1 MSSVVR
7 TAAILIFRQHGIK
20 KYHDRAVTNGM
31 IMIPVL
37 RTWLNQRTHRHING
51 VADTDLQSSLKG
63 SEEEMVF
70 FWKLTNY

>member
-1 MSSVVR
+1 
-7 TAAILIFRQHGIK
+7 
-20 KYHDRAVTNGM
+20 M